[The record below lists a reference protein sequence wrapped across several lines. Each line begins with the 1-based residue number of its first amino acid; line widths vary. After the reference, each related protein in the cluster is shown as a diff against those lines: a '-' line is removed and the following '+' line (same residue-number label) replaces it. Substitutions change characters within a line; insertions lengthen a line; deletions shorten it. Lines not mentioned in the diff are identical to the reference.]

1 MVNKWDGM
9 SERETWR
16 RKEGGGKKNRWKK
29 TCVLSSSVVTE
40 LATWTSAV
48 TNFIP
53 GHTIK
58 Q

>member
-1 MVNKWDGM
+1 M
-9 SERETWR
+9 REING
-16 RKEGGGKKNRWKK
+16 EGGGREGGKKDKWEK

-53 GHTIK
+53 GQIPHNK
-58 Q
+58 AVN

>member
-1 MVNKWDGM
+1 MR
-9 SERETWR
+9 ERNG
-16 RKEGGGKKNRWKK
+16 EGGGREGSRISGEK

-53 GHTIK
+53 GQIPHNK
-58 Q
+58 AVN